1 MVAASKLKQLCKEG
15 QETTTTFTVFEAT
28 SHLGGV
34 WKYKEQV
41 EESVRGCKLGV
52 GSPWIIEGDAL
63 PKAIYSSLK
72 TNLPHILMQFRDV
85 PFDLLDHVVE
95 QKEQLADSACQ
106 VNCKRSGQRSD
117 VFVAHADV
125 LDYLCECAEKWDITR
140 NIKFNTSVV
149 NVEKLE
155 SGKWSMEL
163 CNQRESKLYK
173 EEFDYVLVANGHFTD
188 TYSPLPIEGLK
199 DFPHPINHSQS
210 YRHPQCVSG
219 NVVLVV
225 GTSWSGQDLVREM
238 SHYACKV
245 YWSSRSGTVQ
255 TIPKTANHKRIE
267 VVGEIAK
274 FNNDGSV
281 KTRDGYE
288 FNVAQVFFATGYLY
302 SFPFLQQSFFPQS
315 KDHVPNLEMQ
325 MFLKSDPT
333 LMFLGLPRNVSS
345 RRLFSVK
352 MYMALSNIGLGHS
365 IPSDGISSRVGH
377 EFHQGIHQ
385 FCRYNCSA

>member
-1 MVAASKLKQLCKEG
+1 MVAASKLKRLCKEEG
-15 QETTTTFTVFEAT
+15 KETTTTFTVFEAT

-52 GSPWIIEGDAL
+52 GSPWIVEGDAL
-63 PKAIYSSLK
+63 PKAVYPSLT
-72 TNLPHILMQFRDV
+72 TNLPHMLMQFRDD
-85 PFDLLDHVVE
+85 PFDLRDHVE
-95 QKEQLADSACQ
+95 QKERLADSACE
-106 VNCKRSGQRSD
+106 VNGSGRND
-117 VFVAHADV
+117 VFVTHADV

-140 NIKFNTSVV
+140 HIQFNTSVV
-149 NVEKLE
+149 NAEKSE
-155 SGKWSMEL
+155 SGKWSIEL
-163 CNQRESKLYK
+163 FNQKESKLYK

-188 TYSPLPIEGLK
+188 TYSPLQIEGLK
-199 DFPHPINHSQS
+199 DFPHPIHHSQS

-219 NVVLVV
+219 KVILVV

-238 SHYACKV
+238 SHYACKI

-267 VVGEIAK
+267 MVGEIGK

-288 FNVAQVFFATGYLY
+288 FNVAHVFFATGFLY
-302 SFPFLQQSFFPQS
+302 SFPFLPFFSRS

-325 MFLKSDPT
+325 MFLKSDPS

-345 RRLFSVK
+345 RRLLPVNNYF
-352 MYMALSNIGLGHS
+352 GLGHS
-365 IPSDGISSRVGH
+365 VPSDGISSRVGH
-377 EFHQGIHQ
+377 TFHQGIHQ
-385 FCRYNCSA
+385 VCRYNCSASKI